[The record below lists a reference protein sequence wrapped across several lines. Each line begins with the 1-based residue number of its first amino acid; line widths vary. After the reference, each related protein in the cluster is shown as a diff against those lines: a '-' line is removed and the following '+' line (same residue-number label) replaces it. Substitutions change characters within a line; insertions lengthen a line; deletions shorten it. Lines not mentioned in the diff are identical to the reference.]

1 MSQEFIDQLYRYHK
15 CLQSE
20 ALADCFGITKD
31 PTSCYIFGM
40 IMWMLSAGVRP
51 YCDRPHDKQLVQEI
65 CSGLRPSNIDGT
77 PPVYAS
83 LMLQCL
89 DANPLKRP
97 TVSQICEYLGNWTS
111 NLSNQ
116 FEEEYVNLEKLNL
129 WSLPCHEKA
138 IYFSR
143 LLDF

>member
-31 PTSCYIFGM
+31 PTSCYI
-40 IMWMLSAGVRP
+40 
-51 YCDRPHDKQLVQEI
+51 
-65 CSGLRPSNIDGT
+65 
-77 PPVYAS
+77 
-83 LMLQCL
+83 
-89 DANPLKRP
+89 P